1 MSAFAV
7 KAQQNLIIDEVIAV
21 VGNKP
26 ILRSD
31 LDKMIAQVD
40 PELPVTEKM
49 KCDLLKELII
59 EKMMLHQSEIDSLV
73 VTDDD
78 VNDRI
83 DNNIRF
89 IERNMRSGEKL
100 EKYLGMSVA
109 EYKKMIFPKVKNQI
123 LRQKMEQKLQSEIK
137 ITPKEVR
144 DYYNKIPVDS
154 LPFMSA
160 EVEVAQ
166 IVFKPKYSREAL
178 EIAKEHITELRNR
191 VLKGESF
198 AKLAALHSEDP
209 GSKKQGGMLPEFG
222 RGDMVAEF
230 ERAAFLLK
238 KDSISDIIETKF
250 GFHVL
255 YLVNRRGEKL
265 LVRHILIRPRLIDS
279 DLEMTKKTADS
290 VLNLLKAGKM
300 KFCDAVK
307 MYSEDEET
315 SPNCGFFTDPN
326 IGSQRIPF
334 DYLDRDM
341 ATYLSSMKEGE
352 FSEPQI
358 AYSADGSE
366 YFRILYLK
374 QEVKPHVANLDLDW
388 QRIQSLAIDAKK
400 VNVLDQWAE
409 KKRKE
414 TYIFIK
420 DSYLSC
426 GFFNE
431 WITKN

>member
-7 KAQQNLIIDEVIAV
+7 RAQQNLIIDEVIAV

-40 PELPVTEKM
+40 PELPITEKM

-59 EKMMLHQSEIDSLV
+59 EKMMLHQSEIDSLI

-166 IVFKPKYSREAL
+166 IVFKPKYSKEAL
-178 EIAKEHITELRNR
+178 EIAKEHITELRSR

-198 AKLAALHSEDP
+198 AKLATLHSEDP

-238 KDSISDIIETKF
+238 KDSISDVIETKF

-279 DLEMTKKTADS
+279 DLEITKKTADS
-290 VLNLLKAGKM
+290 VLNLLKSGKM

-341 ATYLSSMKEGE
+341 ATYLSGMKEGE
-352 FSEPQI
+352 YSEPQI

-400 VNVLDQWAE
+400 VNILDQWAE

>member
-7 KAQQNLIIDEVIAV
+7 RAQQNLIIDEVIAV

-31 LDKMIAQVD
+31 LDKVIAQVD
-40 PELPVTEKM
+40 PEIPVTEKM

-59 EKMMLHQSEIDSLV
+59 EKMLLHQTEIDSLV
-73 VTDDD
+73 VADDD

-100 EKYLGMSVA
+100 EKYLGMSVP

-144 DYYNKIPVDS
+144 DYYNKIPLDS

-166 IVFKPKYSREAL
+166 IVFKPKYSKEAL

-209 GSKKQGGMLPEFG
+209 GSKKQGGLLPEFG

-279 DLEMTKKTADS
+279 DLEITKKTADS
-290 VLNLLKAGKM
+290 VLNLLRLGKM

-307 MYSEDEET
+307 MYSQDEET

-352 FSEPQI
+352 FSDPQI

-426 GFFNE
+426 GFFSE